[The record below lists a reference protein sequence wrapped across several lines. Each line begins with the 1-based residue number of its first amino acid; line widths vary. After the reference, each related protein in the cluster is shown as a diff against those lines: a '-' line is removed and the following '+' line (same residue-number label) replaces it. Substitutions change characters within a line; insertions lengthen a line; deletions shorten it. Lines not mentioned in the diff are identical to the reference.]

1 MISRISQIMSY
12 YQLSPAKFAELIGVP
27 KSGISHLISGRNK
40 PSLDYVTRI
49 LGVFKEVDS
58 DWLLF
63 GKGAG
68 LPEIQIDKPK
78 INNQLS
84 SFNKKLGVQAEKLA
98 NQYSKIPKIELQDDT
113 NESSEMQLPLL
124 ELEQEATTIKARKSG
139 IKKPESSE
147 FESGESIDRIVI
159 FYSSGRFK
167 EYRPER

>member
-1 MISRISQIMSY
+1 MISRITQIMSY

-58 DWLLF
+58 EWLLF
-63 GKGAG
+63 GKGVG
-68 LPEIQIDKPK
+68 LPEMPIEKPK
-78 INNQLS
+78 INNQLT

-98 NQYSKIPKIELQDDT
+98 NQYSKIQKIDSQDDI
-113 NESSEMQLPLL
+113 MDLPNGSLPIV
-124 ELEQEATTIKARKSG
+124 ELKPDVNPPKPLNIG
-139 IKKPESSE
+139 NKKPETSE

-159 FYSSGRFK
+159 FYSSGKFK
-167 EYRPER
+167 EYKPAN